1 MVHFETYR
9 DLCRKIN
16 TLFFEGKKCFY
27 SKKIEECGN
36 DQNKLFKL
44 TENLMGS
51 NSNVNLTHFTPTELL
66 VDRFS
71 NYFMRKTTITRN
83 KIISDATN
91 TSYHIFMNED
101 IMFIGYVFE
110 MFRPTSE
117 VEVKEIIIKSP
128 NKSCDLDP
136 LPTWL
141 LKKCVDQLL
150 LLITAIVD
158 RSMDDSLMSL

>member
-9 DLCRKIN
+9 DLCRKSN

-51 NSNVNLTHFTPTELL
+51 NLL

-136 LPTWL
+136 PPLGIWRN
-141 LKKCVDQLL
+141 VW
-150 LLITAIVD
+150 INFYYW
-158 RSMDDSLMSL
+158 